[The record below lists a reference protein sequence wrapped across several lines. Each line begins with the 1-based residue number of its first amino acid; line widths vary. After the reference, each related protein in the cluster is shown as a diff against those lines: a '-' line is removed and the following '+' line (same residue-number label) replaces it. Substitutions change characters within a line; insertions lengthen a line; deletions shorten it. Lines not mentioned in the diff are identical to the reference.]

1 MVDRFINILTSLRLT
16 VVCLCLSL
24 VLVFVGTL
32 AQVDLGLYRVQ
43 NEFFRSFFVY
53 WSPGGGSL
61 RIPVLPGGYLLGGVL
76 LANLLAAH
84 FKRFKLTKKKIG
96 IFMIHIGIILLIVGQ
111 LLTDLLAHES
121 VLHLKEGQTKSYSV
135 TERESELAVID
146 PSDPDTDN
154 VVAIPDA
161 LLAKGGLI
169 THPALPF
176 AINVKSY
183 FPNSFVTNR
192 PADAVGPPPATKG
205 FGPELEIENEPRV
218 TSMDFR
224 DVPTGVIELSA
235 GQALLGSWVVSEYF
249 TQPQTVTFENK
260 SYQLILRPK
269 RVYRPY
275 SIQLVKF
282 THAVYKGTETPKD
295 FASLIRLRR
304 PDTGEDREVRI
315 YMNNPL
321 RYAGETYYQ
330 QSFDKDDHGTVL
342 QVVRNPSWLTPYFS
356 CILVGAGLLVQFMS
370 HLIAFARRTAAKAK
384 AAGPIKGRARPAAP
398 APAAVASM
406 SANAKRRD

>member
-1 MVDRFINILTSLRLT
+1 
-16 VVCLCLSL
+16 
-24 VLVFVGTL
+24 
-32 AQVDLGLYRVQ
+32 
-43 NEFFRSFFVY
+43 
-53 WSPGGGSL
+53 
-61 RIPVLPGGYLLGGVL
+61 
-76 LANLLAAH
+76 
-84 FKRFKLTKKKIG
+84 
-96 IFMIHIGIILLIVGQ
+96 
-111 LLTDLLAHES
+111 
-121 VLHLKEGQTKSYSV
+121 
-135 TERESELAVID
+135 
-146 PSDPDTDN
+146 
-154 VVAIPDA
+154 
-161 LLAKGGLI
+161 
-169 THPALPF
+169 
-176 AINVKSY
+176 
-183 FPNSFVTNR
+183 
-192 PADAVGPPPATKG
+192 VGPPPATKG